1 MYKDYWHSALRDPDI
16 ENTLVDIRYDPFNA
30 GKAYVYVRG
39 QWLECISEY
48 YSLFQGHSEK
58 EIQLATVELKKQ
70 NQNHSSNY
78 KIRAKQLG
86 NFLAKTEAV
95 EILLEQRLR
104 DEQAIEVFRVIEGGI
119 PNVIPF
125 TPTSTAVEQT
135 VTPESKPK
143 NLVDDNSNS
152 DLIKPKK
159 FRRFNKY

>member
-1 MYKDYWHSALRDPDI
+1 MATAELR
-16 ENTLVDIRYDPFNA
+16 
-30 GKAYVYVRG
+30 
-39 QWLECISEY
+39 
-48 YSLFQGHSEK
+48 
-58 EIQLATVELKKQ
+58 IQNK
-70 NQNHSSNY
+70 NHSRNY

-95 EILLEQRLR
+95 EIVLQRLR

-125 TPTSTAVEQT
+125 TTSSTTVEQT

-152 DLIKPKK
+152 DLIKPKQ